1 MATKTQTPAPSAP
14 STWDE
19 ATPLPP
25 PVWGVSQ
32 LTFRVSATIPTGN
45 YENIQPMIEMVI
57 DVPEGATPPNND
69 VMVAS
74 LQHQLALGVIPSILQ
89 ITSLINITPYLKDAD
104 PTKAVSL
111 AYLNACPPFKWL
123 STVDRDLARSVVIDA
138 INEARKD
145 HDPLGNLDAN
155 EYSGYPHHPEG
166 KY

>member
-14 STWDE
+14 SAPPTWK
-19 ATPLPP
+19 
-25 PVWGVSQ
+25 VSQ

-45 YENIQPMIEMVI
+45 YENIQPMIEIVI
-57 DVPEGATPPNND
+57 DVPEGANPPNND

-89 ITSLINITPYLKDAD
+89 ITSLINIVPYLKDAD

-123 STVDRDLARSVVIDA
+123 STVDRDLARSIVIDA
-138 INEARKD
+138 IKERNWRDPYQGEDETHDQFLDNLKD
-145 HDPLGNLDAN
+145 
-155 EYSGYPHHPEG
+155 
-166 KY
+166 